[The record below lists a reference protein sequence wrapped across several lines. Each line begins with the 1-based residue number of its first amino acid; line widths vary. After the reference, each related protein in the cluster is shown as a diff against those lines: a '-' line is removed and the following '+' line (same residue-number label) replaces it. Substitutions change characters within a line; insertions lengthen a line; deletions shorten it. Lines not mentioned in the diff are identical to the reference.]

1 MRIITQPPP
10 SHGLSD
16 NPGAQLALLTVAII
30 VLMAYRM
37 VLFPVSMAAPPQ
49 LAASSFPTRRFSPP
63 WIVDEHNKACYQ
75 HRLRSQRW

>member
-30 VLMAYRM
+30 VLIAIGWFY
-37 VLFPVSMAAPPQ
+37 FQ
-49 LAASSFPTRRFSPP
+49 
-63 WIVDEHNKACYQ
+63 
-75 HRLRSQRW
+75 